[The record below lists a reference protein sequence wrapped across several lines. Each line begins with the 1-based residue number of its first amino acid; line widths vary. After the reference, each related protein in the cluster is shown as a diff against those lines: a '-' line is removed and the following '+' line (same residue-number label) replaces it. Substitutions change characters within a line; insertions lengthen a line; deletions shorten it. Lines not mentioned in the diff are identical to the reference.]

1 MIRSVTVNYEKELQM
16 ELSSRCLEMGRKFRS
31 MFLIVIA
38 QVAILAVCTVM
49 RMARETGASL
59 KGLMTMIGVMTVI
72 TIALSIA
79 FCAIIFSLG
88 KYYDDFKSAGILFVL
103 YQLCTLLGNMLS
115 GGAGPVFMLISS
127 FFGVLY
133 VVKLASAMEDSFS
146 MVNAEMADKWESY
159 KKIFV
164 TVNVATIVCV
174 VLLIVPVLSAVASI
188 LLVALVVADVV
199 LGVRQF
205 ILLGQSAKMM
215 DHFVNDPEGAR

>member
-1 MIRSVTVNYEKELQM
+1 
-16 ELSSRCLEMGRKFRS
+16 
-31 MFLIVIA
+31 
-38 QVAILAVCTVM
+38 
-49 RMARETGASL
+49 
-59 KGLMTMIGVMTVI
+59 
-72 TIALSIA
+72 
-79 FCAIIFSLG
+79 
-88 KYYDDFKSAGILFVL
+88 
-103 YQLCTLLGNMLS
+103 
-115 GGAGPVFMLISS
+115 
-127 FFGVLY
+127 
-133 VVKLASAMEDSFS
+133 